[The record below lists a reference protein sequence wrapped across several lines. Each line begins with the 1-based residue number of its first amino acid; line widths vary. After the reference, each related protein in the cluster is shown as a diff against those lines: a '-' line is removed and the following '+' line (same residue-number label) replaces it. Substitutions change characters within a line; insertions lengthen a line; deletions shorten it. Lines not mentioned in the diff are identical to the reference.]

1 MIYNLFEGEDNPKTK
16 RLQGYSIRVSNDSNV
31 PPPESICYQDPG
43 NTVLDSI
50 LQNDCERTAQY
61 IWIYQ
66 NNTFFGQCPILE
78 ICEVQVFGMIR
89 CKTK

>member
-1 MIYNLFEGEDNPKTK
+1 MICNLFEGEDGPGTK
-16 RLQGYSIRVSNDSNV
+16 RLPGYSIRVSNDSYV
-31 PPPESICYQDPG
+31 PPPGLICYQDTG
-43 NTVLDSI
+43 NNDLNST

-61 IWIYQ
+61 VWIYQ
-66 NNTFFGQCPILE
+66 NNTLVGLCPILE